1 MSIYA
6 GINRSSNA
14 NQENKEQQPI
24 ETNCSPTDFGIAFFS
39 AADLT
44 NELDY

>member
-6 GINRSSNA
+6 GVDRASNA
-14 NQENKEQQPI
+14 DQENKQQQPI
-24 ETNCSPTDFGIAFFS
+24 EEDCSPTDFGIAFFS